1 MSRIEKL
8 IKRLCPDGVILARLV
23 EVANIQYGFPFE
35 SKLFTQDKSKIPLIR
50 IRDVKTG
57 KSSTYYTGDYV
68 EAYIIKRGDILV
80 GMDGNFNLERW
91 NDRDGLLNQRVC
103 KIYSKSENEIIL
115 NGFLF
120 HLLGPLFKE
129 IELSILGSTVKHLSA
144 QIINQIVIPIP
155 PIEIQNEIAKILDKF
170 TYLKAE
176 LEAELEARKTQY
188 EHYRE
193 ALLSFEAKNV
203 EWKTLGEIGELI
215 RGTGLQKKDFTQS
228 GIGCIHYGQI
238 YTHYG
243 TYATVTKSF
252 VHPDLAK
259 KLKHASTNDLII
271 AGVSENVEDVCKAV
285 VWLGKEDI
293 CVSGDSFVFKHH
305 QNGKYL
311 GYILQLNRFKEYK
324 KQHAIGAKV
333 TRLRSDK
340 LKNYTIPIPP
350 LEEQERIVAILDK
363 FDALVNDLSS
373 GLPAE
378 IQARRK
384 QYEYYRNKLLTFKH
398 RTHG

>member
-1 MSRIEKL
+1 MSRIDELIEKL
-8 IKRLCPDGVILARLV
+8 CPEGVEWKALGNLFKINRGRVMSKEFLLENAGEYPVYSSQTAKSGEIGKISTYDFDGEFLTWTTDGANAGTVFYRNGKFSITNVCGLLKVNSSNLNAKYSFYVLGTLMKQYVSSGMGNPKLMSNVV
-23 EVANIQYGFPFE
+23 EKI
-35 SKLFTQDKSKIPLIR
+35 KIP
-50 IRDVKTG
+50 
-57 KSSTYYTGDYV
+57 
-68 EAYIIKRGDILV
+68 
-80 GMDGNFNLERW
+80 F
-91 NDRDGLLNQRVC
+91 
-103 KIYSKSENEIIL
+103 
-115 NGFLF
+115 
-120 HLLGPLFKE
+120 
-129 IELSILGSTVKHLSA
+129 
-144 QIINQIVIPIP
+144 P
-155 PIEIQNEIAKILDKF
+155 PIEIQNEIAKTLDKF
-170 TYLKAE
+170 TLLEAE

-188 EHYRE
+188 EHYRDT
-193 ALLSFEAKNV
+193 LLSFEAKNV
-203 EWKTLGEIGELI
+203 ERKTLGEIGELI
-215 RGTGLQKKDFTQS
+215 RGTGLQKKDFTES

-259 KLKHASTNDLII
+259 KLKQASTNDLII

-293 CVSGDSFVFKHH
+293 CVSGDTFVLKHR

-311 GYILQLNRFKEYK
+311 SYILQLNRFKEYK

-333 TRLRSDK
+333 TRLRSEK
-340 LKNYTIPIPP
+340 LKNYAIPIPP

-363 FDALVNDLSS
+363 FDALVNDITS

-378 IQARRK
+378 IEARRK

-398 RTHG
+398 RTNG